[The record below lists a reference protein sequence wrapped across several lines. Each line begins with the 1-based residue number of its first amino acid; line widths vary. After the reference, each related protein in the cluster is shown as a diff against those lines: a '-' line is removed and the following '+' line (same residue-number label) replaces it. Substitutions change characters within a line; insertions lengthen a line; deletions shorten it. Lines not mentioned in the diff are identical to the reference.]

1 MNKLVNNSWQ
11 LGLDQK
17 FASCS
22 SSLNNAV
29 QRLANVIDKVDDL
42 INGVSI
48 QEQVVNLGDN
58 EFANITGKVL
68 RHDLS
73 GWYSIGKGQGSQKGN
88 DEDLSLHF
96 EKSNDKFILDFEN
109 IF

>member
-1 MNKLVNNSWQ
+1 MHKLVNDSWQ

-17 FASCS
+17 FASS
-22 SSLNNAV
+22 GSSLNDAV
-29 QRLANVIDKVDDL
+29 QRLANVIDEVNDL
-42 INGVSI
+42 IDGVSI

-68 RHDLS
+68 GHDLS
-73 GWYSIGKGQGSQKGN
+73 GWYGVGKGQGSQKGN

-96 EKSNDKFILDFEN
+96 EKSNDKIE
-109 IF
+109 IRV

>member
-1 MNKLVNNSWQ
+1 MHKLVDDSWQ

-17 FASCS
+17 FASSS
-22 SSLNNAV
+22 SSLNDAV

-48 QEQVVNLGDN
+48 KEQVVNLGDD

-68 RHDLS
+68 GHDLS
-73 GWYSIGKGQGSQKGN
+73 GWYGVGKGQGSQKGN

-96 EKSNDKFILDFEN
+96 EKSRTR

>member
-17 FASCS
+17 FASS
-22 SSLNNAV
+22 GSSLNDAV

-68 RHDLS
+68 WHDLS
-73 GWYSIGKGQGSQKGN
+73 GWYSVGKGQGSQKGN
-88 DEDLSLHF
+88 DEDLGLHF
-96 EKSNDKFILDFEN
+96 EKSNDRIEIRF
-109 IF
+109 